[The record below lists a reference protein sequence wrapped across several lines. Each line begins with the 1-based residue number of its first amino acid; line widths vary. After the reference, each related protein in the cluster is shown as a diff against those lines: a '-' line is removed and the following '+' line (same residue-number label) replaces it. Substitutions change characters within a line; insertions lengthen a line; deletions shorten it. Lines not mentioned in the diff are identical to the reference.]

1 MLFICSSYILN
12 DMFANLENSHLPTL
26 KMHMYVKGFC
36 EGKDNSGS
44 SMKIFRAVATAS
56 RRDSVNVHK
65 GLYRNKSL
73 LWFPF

>member
-1 MLFICSSYILN
+1 
-12 DMFANLENSHLPTL
+12 MFANLENNHLPIL

-36 EGKDNSGS
+36 EGKDDSGS
-44 SMKIFRAVATAS
+44 SMKKMFRAVVTAT

-65 GLYRNKSL
+65 GLYRKKSL